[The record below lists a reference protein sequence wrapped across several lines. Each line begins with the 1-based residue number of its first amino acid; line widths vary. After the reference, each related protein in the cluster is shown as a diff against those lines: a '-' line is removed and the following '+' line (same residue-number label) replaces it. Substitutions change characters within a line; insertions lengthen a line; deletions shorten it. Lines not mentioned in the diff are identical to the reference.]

1 MATSQWL
8 TASPFDHIAVAYWY
22 EVIFHGSCWLRN
34 RKKMQGSQEGFWQ
47 LLPWNTFICHCD
59 NEQEDTDWKKS
70 MRTQL
75 SSANFHWAL
84 INRHANALEVTW
96 IFLIVLD
103 NLINHLHFRHNKQ
116 LSICHWYC
124 SHAYQEWMHSQ
135 FQ

>member
-1 MATSQWL
+1 MANSHWL
-8 TASPFDHIAVAYWY
+8 TASPFDHRAVAYWY
-22 EVIFHGSCWLRN
+22 EVIFHGNCWLRN
-34 RKKMQGSQEGFWQ
+34 RKCRAHKRAFDSCFHEMLSFV
-47 LLPWNTFICHCD
+47 TVTM
-59 NEQEDTDWKKS
+59 NEILTEKES

-75 SSANFHWAL
+75 SSPNFHWDL
-84 INRHANALEVTW
+84 IDRHASTLEVTW

-116 LSICHWYC
+116 LTICHWYC